1 MPLVHFGMAITNAL
15 YTIMDTY
22 HAPLLI
28 ARQYTTTGQKPSA
41 RLGNE
46 SNLADNTAD
55 MPNMIGQT
63 VINHDCVPGCLD
75 LSTLLNALCAWVW
88 TLDSATSNHW

>member
-1 MPLVHFGMAITNAL
+1 MPLVHFGMAIANAL

-63 VINHDCVPGCLD
+63 VINHDCIDMPRVQLR
-75 LSTLLNALCAWVW
+75 SLN
-88 TLDSATSNHW
+88 TRER